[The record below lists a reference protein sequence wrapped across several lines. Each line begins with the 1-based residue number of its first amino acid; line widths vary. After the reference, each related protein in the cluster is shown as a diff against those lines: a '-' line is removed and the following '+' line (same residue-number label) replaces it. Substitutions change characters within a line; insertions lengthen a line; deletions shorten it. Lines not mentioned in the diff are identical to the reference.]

1 MTIEEGLELL
11 KKYNRNGKTF
21 GQQIEYLISKG
32 TTRKEAESTFI
43 EYLKATVPP
52 TYDEHGFLNE
62 IDRHKKRKES

>member
-1 MTIEEGLELL
+1 MTTEEGLEILERYD
-11 KKYNRNGKTF
+11 KNGKTF
-21 GQQIEYLISKG
+21 GQQMEYLISKG
-32 TTRKEAESTFI
+32 ATRKEAEAIFI